1 MNNEI
6 SDQQLDEILARCN
19 ATTAGPWKSY
29 VEGRDHESGSDFIMT
44 GTEQQRGND
53 IELIGALKQ
62 FDQDFIASAKQDI
75 PLLVN
80 EIRELKKLLANIK

>member
-1 MNNEI
+1 MSFEI
-6 SDQQLDEILARCN
+6 SDQELEQILARCN

-44 GTEQQRGND
+44 GMEPQRGND

-62 FDQDFIASAKQDI
+62 YDQDFIASAKQDI

-80 EIRELKKLLANIK
+80 EIKRLKKLINKI